1 MSRRHISLILSAV
14 FTWVAALPAAAAQS
28 PLTEQASEKPR
39 VQRLD
44 VLVTTWLRRPELAH
58 SMVGLEIMDLPSGR
72 TLFNFNAN
80 KRFVPASVAKVF
92 TTACALDTL
101 GADFRYQTRLL
112 AYGPAKK
119 DKVAGDLVLE
129 PSQDPSLAL
138 EDLRRMFLTVKKN
151 GIRHIDGNLHLMR
164 VEGGYDYFS
173 PAWLLED
180 WGQHWMPVSSNLV
193 LDSNLASVSDPGKG
207 LPVLVEPFERLDN
220 AMWRSLLLSG
230 VTSGWVTFDSRINRA
245 RLFRSPLPELG
256 AGATIMVGNP
266 EEYNLAVAQL
276 AARASGLKIGAKP
289 ARYAPRE
296 EALVLAQHSSKPL
309 KDLIELT
316 LRESD
321 NLYAQQLLRTL
332 GLKARQ
338 THKNVPLEESG
349 LEFLRRWLVA
359 LGVPPHEVV
368 LFDGCGLSRK
378 NCVTPHALNMVL
390 RHMAGPKVNGLFLG
404 LLRFE
409 GTSRSRPGSFE
420 FKTGAMDTVRAV
432 TGVLRTAGNHTMA
445 VSIMVNGHRVS
456 VSDVRVAFGSLTS
469 QLRHLS
475 AAGVPV
481 APAAHQI
488 RKVGRSPPP
497 GRRVRKPGKPAT
509 GRAMVTDRQTTRRRQ
524 RESHQAARNIILK
537 RR

>member
-1 MSRRHISLILSAV
+1 M
-14 FTWVAALPAAAAQS
+14 FTWVACLPAPGAEVPVTEPAA
-28 PLTEQASEKPR
+28 EKQR
-39 VQRLD
+39 VERLD
-44 VLVTTWLRRPELAH
+44 ALVRTWLRRAELKN

-72 TLFNFNAN
+72 ILFNFNAN

-101 GADFRYQTRLL
+101 GADFRYQTRLV

-119 DKVAGDLVLE
+119 DKLAGDLVLE

-138 EDLRRMFLTVKKN
+138 EDLRRMFLTLQKN

-173 PAWLLED
+173 PAWLVED
-180 WGQHWMPVSSNLV
+180 WGQNWMPVSSNLV
-193 LDSNLASVSDPGKG
+193 LDSNLATLRDPGKG
-207 LPVLVEPFERLDN
+207 LPVLVEPFEHLDN
-220 AMWRSLLLSG
+220 AMLKSLLSSG
-230 VTSGWVTFDSRINRA
+230 VTSGWVTFDARVNRA

-266 EEYNLAVAQL
+266 EEYNLAVARL
-276 AARASGLKIGAKP
+276 AARASGLKIGANP

-296 EALVLAQHSSKPL
+296 EALVLAQHSSRPL

-316 LRESD
+316 LSESD

-338 THKNVPLEESG
+338 PGQNVALEESG
-349 LEFLRRWLVA
+349 LEFLRQWLLR
-359 LGVPPHEVV
+359 LGVPPREVV
-368 LFDGCGLSRK
+368 IFDGCGLSRK

-390 RHMAGPKVNGLFLG
+390 HHMAGPKLDGAFLD

-409 GTSRSRPGSFE
+409 GTNRSRPGSFE

-445 VSIMVNGHRVS
+445 VSIMVNGHKVS

-475 AAGVPV
+475 ATGAPV
-481 APAAHQI
+481 APATSET
-488 RKVGRSPPP
+488 RKVRRSPSP
-497 GRRVRKPGKPAT
+497 GRRVTRSSKPAT
-509 GRAMVTDRQTTRRRQ
+509 GRATVTRKQTKRRR
-524 RESHQAARNIILK
+524 
-537 RR
+537 